1 MPQNGFNV
9 GRDVGLTIVTG
20 SGPLTLNLITGFQSK
35 QETTETNIKGID
47 GATRFVRFIN
57 GWTGGFTLERQDATL
72 DRYFAQIEA
81 NFYAGINETPVTLTE
96 TITEV
101 DGSVSQF
108 RYLGVLLKYDDAG
121 EYRGDA
127 TVKQTMSFVA
137 TMRKQIA

>member
-1 MPQNGFNV
+1 MPLNGFSI
-9 GRDVGLTIVTG
+9 GRDVGLTLVTG

-35 QETTETNIKGID
+35 QETTETTIKGLD
-47 GATRFVRFIN
+47 GVTRFVRFIN

-72 DRYFAQIEA
+72 DRYFAQLEA
-81 NFYAGINETPVTLTE
+81 NFYAGINEQPVTLTE

-101 DGSVSQF
+101 DGSVSQY

-121 EYRGDA
+121 EYRGDQ
-127 TVKQTMSFVA
+127 TVKQTLSFVS